1 MQGITMSGITKD
13 FLGKLALQDVD
24 ITFKKGTVHAI
35 VGENGAGKSTLMNIL
50 SGALEPTAGEI
61 RLDGRPVQLRS
72 PQDARACG
80 IGMVYQ
86 HFMLVPTLKVW
97 QNAIMGAEPTRR
109 GCTIDKAAALAHIEE
124 TCRTYG
130 IQLNPEQTVGSMT
143 VGEQQRIEILKVL
156 MRDAEYVILDE
167 PTAVLTPQ
175 ETQQLC
181 ENIRTLKKMGKTIIF
196 ISHKLEE
203 VMDIADEISVL
214 RLGRLI
220 GTMPAAEASPEQ
232 LVQMMVGREVSLSG
246 YPAAA
251 EKGAEILRVE
261 HLCTERTQFSAGLQD
276 ISFSLHAGEVLGIAG
291 VDGNGQTELVDAIL
305 GMLRVSGGKVEK
317 SGKDLTNRPA
327 PQIRSDGVA
336 LIPPDR
342 QKQGLVLNSSILMN
356 GVLGCEQDKRFCK
369 RGIIRKGQL
378 MGVMPA
384 ILQDYDVRMPSIN
397 ANAAELSGGNQ
408 QKVILAREFGI
419 RKADLVIAVNPTR
432 GLDVGAIEFVYKRI
446 EEQKQAGK
454 AVLLI
459 STELTEIMRL
469 SDRIAVFYKGRCM
482 DILPRET
489 AEINRIGS
497 LMMGITEGGEHA

>member
-24 ITFKKGTVHAI
+24 ITFRKGTVHAI

-181 ENIRTLKKMGKTIIF
+181 ENIRTLKKWARP
-196 ISHKLEE
+196 S
-203 VMDIADEISVL
+203 S
-214 RLGRLI
+214 
-220 GTMPAAEASPEQ
+220 S
-232 LVQMMVGREVSLSG
+232 
-246 YPAAA
+246 
-251 EKGAEILRVE
+251 
-261 HLCTERTQFSAGLQD
+261 SAT
-276 ISFSLHAGEVLGIAG
+276 SW
-291 VDGNGQTELVDAIL
+291 
-305 GMLRVSGGKVEK
+305 R
-317 SGKDLTNRPA
+317 
-327 PQIRSDGVA
+327 RSWT
-336 LIPPDR
+336 L
-342 QKQGLVLNSSILMN
+342 
-356 GVLGCEQDKRFCK
+356 
-369 RGIIRKGQL
+369 
-378 MGVMPA
+378 
-384 ILQDYDVRMPSIN
+384 
-397 ANAAELSGGNQ
+397 
-408 QKVILAREFGI
+408 
-419 RKADLVIAVNPTR
+419 PTR
-432 GLDVGAIEFVYKRI
+432 Y
-446 EEQKQAGK
+446 
-454 AVLLI
+454 
-459 STELTEIMRL
+459 
-469 SDRIAVFYKGRCM
+469 RCCGW
-482 DILPRET
+482 DGSSAPCRHRRPR
-489 AEINRIGS
+489 RS
-497 LMMGITEGGEHA
+497 SWCR